1 VEGVPLVARMS
12 AAPTLEPGA
21 LVRLEVTE
29 VDLIERSLGC
39 VYRESLG
46 KVQNLTGEAGQKA

>member
-1 VEGVPLVARMS
+1 VEGLPLVTRVS

-21 LVRLEVTE
+21 LVRLEVAS
-29 VDLIERSLGC
+29 VDLIERSLVC

-46 KVQNLTGEAGQKA
+46 KVQNLTEEAGQKA